1 MSEDK
6 PQASTVRLFLQLLL
20 CIAAVLFHAQ
30 ALAAETLPRSG
41 EEKRVVILYSHPH
54 DFPATEMTEKGIR
67 EEFTRER
74 RLSVQVFSEYLDLS
88 RFRDPLQ
95 RMALADLF
103 RQRYG
108 SGQIDLLI
116 SVDVPASHFL
126 MERGA
131 ELFPGVP
138 ILLCSVPEALKEDIL
153 ASPIGN
159 RVSGVLEPTSLAR
172 DLVASAL
179 ALKPG
184 ARHAVLISGTFENDQ
199 ARVIALREALEALRP
214 TVELIDLTGQPLGDI
229 LLHCNALPSQSIIFY
244 STLFVDGRGRSFVPK
259 AVLQSIAAQSEA
271 PIFSLYE
278 TFMGH
283 GIVGGRLI
291 SLYKQG
297 QAAANKA
304 ARILLGEEQQAGSF
318 DSGENTFLTA
328 YDWRQLQRHSI
339 DEHLLPE
346 HSTILYREATLWDQ
360 YKHAIIGVALLLVF
374 QSLLIVGLVVNL
386 HRRKRAEAALLSS
399 RQELQTLAG
408 RLISSQE
415 EELSRLSREF
425 HDDFAQRMAAVAIE
439 TGTLEI
445 QSLQLDVP
453 TREKIGHIKDQLI
466 NLSDDIHALSRELH
480 PAILKDL
487 GLARAINSL
496 CINFSDRENIPVGC
510 HINGL
515 PDDIPPDTALCV
527 YRVIQE
533 SLRNIAKH
541 AHARHVDIFLK
552 RSANHL
558 LATIEDDGAGFEP
571 KCARHTP
578 GIGLA
583 SMRERVQF
591 VKGEFS
597 IQSEPG
603 QGTVIDLSV
612 PLHRGEYEKTE
623 TIAG

>member
-1 MSEDK
+1 M
-6 PQASTVRLFLQLLL
+6 L
-20 CIAAVLFHAQ
+20 CIATVLFHCQ
-30 ALAAETLPRSG
+30 IHAAETQLRNVV
-41 EEKRVVILYSHPH
+41 EKRVVILFSQPN

-67 EEFTRER
+67 EEFARES
-74 RLSVQVFSEYLDLS
+74 RLAVQLFSEYLDLS

-95 RMALADLF
+95 RKALADLL

-108 SGQIDLLI
+108 NGQIDLLI

-131 ELFPGVP
+131 DLFPGVP
-138 ILLCSVPEALKEDIL
+138 ILICSVPEVLKEDIL
-153 ASPIGN
+153 ASPVGN
-159 RVSGVLEPTSLAR
+159 RVSGVLEPASLAR
-172 DLVASAL
+172 GLVTSAL
-179 ALKPG
+179 SLKPDT
-184 ARHAVLISGTFENDQ
+184 RYVVLISGTFENDK
-199 ARVIALREALEALRP
+199 ARVIALRGALEALRP
-214 TVELIDLTGQPLGDI
+214 KVELIDLTGQSLVDI
-229 LLHCNALPSQSIIFY
+229 LVQCNSLPPQSIIFY
-244 STLFVDGRGRSFVPK
+244 STLFVDGQGHSFVPK
-259 AVLQSIAAQSEA
+259 TALESIAAQTEA
-271 PIFSLYE
+271 PIFSFYE

-283 GIVGGRLI
+283 GIVGGQLI

-297 QAAANKA
+297 QAATKKA
-304 ARILLGEEQQAGSF
+304 ARILLGEEQQVGTF
-318 DSGENTFLTA
+318 DGGENTFLTS
-328 YDWRQLQRHSI
+328 YDWRQLQKHSI
-339 DEHLLPE
+339 DESLLPM
-346 HSTILYREATLWDQ
+346 HSAILYREATLWEQ
-360 YKHAIIGVALLLVF
+360 YKHAIIGVATLLVF
-374 QSLLIVGLVVNL
+374 QTFLIIGLVFNL

-399 RQELQTLAG
+399 QQELQTLAG

-445 QSLQLDVP
+445 QSQQLDVP
-453 TREKIGHIKDQLI
+453 TREKIGHIKEQMI
-466 NLSDDIHALSRELH
+466 NLSEDIHAVSRELH

-487 GLARAINSL
+487 GLARSIHSL
-496 CINFSDRENIPVGC
+496 CISFTDREKIPVEC

-515 PDDIPPDTALCV
+515 FEDIPSDMALCV

-541 AHARHVDIFLK
+541 SHARHVDIFLK
-552 RSANHL
+552 RLAHHL
-558 LATIEDDGAGFEP
+558 LATIEDDGVGFEP

-591 VKGEFS
+591 VKGEFA

-612 PLHRGEYEKTE
+612 PLHRGEHEKTE
-623 TIAG
+623 IIAG